1 MSERFEG
8 IATSFLV
15 RILIIVAISILFL
28 SVWGCVF
35 DEVPKNLIS
44 NGSFEEDFEGLS
56 ISQNANINLVNGYPQ
71 LFFFKKK

>member
-44 NGSFEEDFEGLS
+44 NGSFEEDFEGSLRK
-56 ISQNANINLVNGYPQ
+56 IR
-71 LFFFKKK
+71 